1 MFLNKGRA
9 MISIVEYGTVKGK
22 YIDINN
28 LVKMDRYKIV
38 KDGGKEEMSLS
49 NDELV
54 DLYLILKT
62 LYDTKQFLI
71 R

>member
-1 MFLNKGRA
+1 MFLNKGRE